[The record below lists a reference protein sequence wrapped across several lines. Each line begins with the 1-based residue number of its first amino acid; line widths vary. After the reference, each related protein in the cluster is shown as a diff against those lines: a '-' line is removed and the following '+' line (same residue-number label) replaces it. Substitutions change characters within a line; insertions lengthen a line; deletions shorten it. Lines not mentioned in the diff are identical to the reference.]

1 MSIVL
6 FKWYETE
13 IDDQREITENK
24 IINKIKLKTSR
35 RMPWSELRLLR
46 PVPQWNDEHP
56 NERGFYLDFVKPV
69 HKSRLIWELDAEYTP
84 FKGKQK
90 DPNPLQ
96 REAKITFDVS
106 LVEQPTLFDWK
117 DRPICNT
124 AGEFIEGITAQ
135 IPIVDYSITKNLPS
149 DPAWLLT
156 HLGGVNEEPISLR
169 GLTWPKKTLLL
180 AGVSA
185 GEIVTEDKIKYS
197 EYKLKILADIRTWEA
212 RVWNRGTVQLVKY
225 EYTELTG
232 NGSKDRVRYIQ
243 VPIKTGDP
251 PEYVDEPVPLDEN
264 GKAIED
270 YLQPS
275 KDKPIKEGKLIPLPF
290 DVQKIVPFKKLP
302 LV

>member
-1 MSIVL
+1 MSIVAYR
-6 FKWYETE
+6 WYETE

-24 IINKIKLKTSR
+24 IRNKIMIKTAR
-35 RMPWSELRLLR
+35 RLPWSELRYIR

-56 NERGFYLDFVKPV
+56 NEPGFYLDFVKPV
-69 HKSRLIWELDAEYTP
+69 HKSRLIWELEAEYTP

-117 DRPICNT
+117 DRPMCNT
-124 AGEFIEGITAQ
+124 AGEFIEGISAQ

-156 HLGGVNEEPISLR
+156 HLGGVNEETITLR
-169 GLTWPKKTLLL
+169 GLKWPAKTLLL

-197 EYKLKILADIRTWEA
+197 EYKLKILADIRTWQA
-212 RVWNRGTVQLVKY
+212 RVWNRGTVELVEI
-225 EYTELTG
+225 EYTDEAGAKKKKL
-232 NGSKDRVRYIQ
+232 IQ

-251 PEYVDEPVPLDEN
+251 PEYVDEPVPLDEK
-264 GKAIED
+264 GKAIQD
-270 YLQPS
+270 YLQQD
-275 KDKPIKEGKLIPLPF
+275 KEKPIKVDKLIPLPF
-290 DVQKIVPFKKLP
+290 DVQKLVPFKNLP